1 MRYVITGGS
10 GYIGSLLVARLIGR
24 PATDRILVAD
34 VNPPRVFGHGVDYT
48 ALDVRDASQVRA
60 LLEHERADVVVHLA
74 AVGEA
79 DVGTMYEVNVAG
91 TNNVLGAATAVGTG
105 HVVTIS
111 TSAVYGRLEG
121 DAAPLTEDASLRA
134 PEDFEYAKHAATA
147 DRLCELWSARHQDRA
162 MTIVRPVVV
171 MGPRTDN
178 FMTRIWTDEPFD
190 ARSAD
195 PESPIQF
202 VHEDDLTDA
211 LVLLLEGGHGGVFN
225 VAGSGALTVGECQGI
240 AGLAAR
246 RLPRAP
252 TLRGRGRRE
261 ATRHSLQFLA
271 RPATVGTG
279 NLERRTG
286 WLAGHTS
293 RDAFEAA
300 MRAHG
305 RLSASHQAE
314 MRPDRPATPAAA
326 IDEG

>member
-48 ALDVRDASQVRA
+48 ALDVRDAGQVRA

-105 HVVTIS
+105 HVMTIS
-111 TSAVYGRLEG
+111 TSAVYGRRDGDGPPLAE
-121 DAAPLTEDASLRA
+121 DAALRA

-178 FMTRIWTDEPFD
+178 FMTRIWTDENK
-190 ARSAD
+190 ARLMYEVDYMLLTNNVDFLKAN
-195 PESPIQF
+195 PPVLAPGVSPDI
-202 VHEDDLTDA
+202 EPAPWTDHYNN
-211 LVLLLEGGHGGVFN
+211 LFQLLIV
-225 VAGSGALTVGECQGI
+225 
-240 AGLAAR
+240 
-246 RLPRAP
+246 
-252 TLRGRGRRE
+252 
-261 ATRHSLQFLA
+261 
-271 RPATVGTG
+271 
-279 NLERRTG
+279 
-286 WLAGHTS
+286 
-293 RDAFEAA
+293 
-300 MRAHG
+300 
-305 RLSASHQAE
+305 
-314 MRPDRPATPAAA
+314 
-326 IDEG
+326 